1 MIWAETPAE
10 IAHAADRWLKGGG
23 SVISARGSNTV
34 KICGP
39 LCEKTG
45 QNVIEL
51 TAIGTVGRI
60 LKISIKILHSKG
72 CFEAFCEWVKTIH
85 LKVICRIG
93 GKCRA
98 APAAGMQLHT

>member
-1 MIWAETPAE
+1 M
-10 IAHAADRWLKGGG
+10 
-23 SVISARGSNTV
+23 

-39 LCEKTG
+39 LCEKIG

-72 CFEAFCEWVKTIH
+72 CLEAFCERVRTLC
-85 LKVICRIG
+85 LKI
-93 GKCRA
+93 
-98 APAAGMQLHT
+98 AGHIIKDGRLFRFFQSVYS